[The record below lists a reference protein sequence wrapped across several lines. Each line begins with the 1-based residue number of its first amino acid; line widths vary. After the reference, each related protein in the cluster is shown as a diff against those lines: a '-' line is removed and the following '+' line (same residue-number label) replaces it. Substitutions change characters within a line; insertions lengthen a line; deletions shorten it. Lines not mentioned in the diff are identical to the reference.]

1 MDKKYFNKL
10 EYNKILNTLS
20 TFANTCVGKDFC
32 LNLKPYFNKSTV
44 LDELSKTTEALN
56 LIIRKGFP
64 PLAYIPD
71 ISVYN
76 KILLNQSALSS
87 KALLDLAHI
96 LKVSRELKDY
106 FFNDDNFDLSCF
118 EKISP
123 YFSNL
128 YSNLNIETR
137 IFSSILDENTI
148 ADDASSKL
156 NSLRKKRRALEQEI
170 KKKLKSYIHSSY
182 SKYVQDSIIT
192 IRNNRFVIPVKEEYR
207 SMIKGFVHDVSSTGA
222 TCFIEPISVFEL
234 NNQINSL
241 KADESIEIDN
251 ILLELSALLHPLAE
265 DLQND
270 FRLIGILDFTF
281 AKANFSKKLNAVEP
295 KINNEK
301 YINLVKARHPL
312 IPNYEVVPVDIHI
325 GSDFS
330 CLVIT
335 GPNTGGKTVVLK
347 TTGLLTLMAMSG
359 LHIPASENSSIFVF
373 DNVFADIGD
382 EQSIQESL
390 STFSSHMLNIID
402 ILSSATDNSLI
413 LIDELGSGTDPVEGS
428 SLAISIL
435 QELYNKNSLVI
446 CTTHYPEI
454 KNFALVTDGFENAS
468 SEFDIEHLKPTY
480 KLLIGI
486 PGKSNA
492 FAISKKLG
500 LPPNVLKRASDLLTS
515 DDISIEELLKNIYD
529 NKIEIEKEKEKI
541 QKNSNQIET
550 LRKSLEK
557 QSADLNNKEKSI
569 IDSAKIEARKILLS
583 AKEEANDVI
592 RELNSTKNANQL
604 RDKLNSSIKK
614 LSVSKEEAPN
624 TNFSKDLACNDIAI
638 GMSVLVKNL
647 NQVGTVLSLPN
658 KSNQVQVQIGLGK
671 INVDIK
677 NLSKSNTMPSNN
689 KQFTNTNKSIMK
701 SKTVSTEIN
710 VIGYNV
716 EEAIFAIDKYLDDC
730 SISKLK
736 TVHIVHGKGT
746 GTLRNGIHAFLKKH
760 PHVESFRLGTF
771 GEGEMGVT
779 VVTLK

>member
-1 MDKKYFNKL
+1 MDKKYFYKL
-10 EYNKILNTLS
+10 EYDKILNSLS
-20 TFANTCVGKDFC
+20 AFANTCVGKDFC
-32 LNLKPYFNKSTV
+32 LNLKPYFDKSTI

-56 LIIRKGFP
+56 LTIRKGFP
-64 PLAYIPD
+64 PLTDIPD
-71 ISVYN
+71 IYIYN
-76 KILLNQSALSS
+76 KILLNQSSLSS
-87 KALLDLAHI
+87 KALLDFAHI
-96 LKVSRELKDY
+96 LKISRELKDY

-128 YSNLNIETR
+128 YSNLNIENR
-137 IFSSILDENTI
+137 IFSSILDENII
-148 ADDASSKL
+148 ADDASFKL
-156 NSLRKKRRALEQEI
+156 SSLRKKRRTLEQDI
-170 KKKLKSYIHSSY
+170 KQKLKSYIHSSY

-207 SMIKGFVHDVSSTGA
+207 NMVKGFVHDVSSTGA

-251 ILLELSALLHPLAE
+251 ILFELSSLLHPLVE
-265 DLQND
+265 ELQND

-281 AKANFSKKLNAVEP
+281 AKANFSKELNAVEP

-312 IPNYEVVPVDIHI
+312 IPNDEVVPVDIHI
-325 GSDFS
+325 GTDFS

-359 LHIPASENSSIFVF
+359 LHIPADANSSIFVF

-402 ILSSATDNSLI
+402 ILNSATNNSLV
-413 LIDELGSGTDPVEGS
+413 LIDELGSGTDPIEGS

-435 QELYNKNSLVI
+435 QELYNKNSLVV

-468 SEFDIEHLKPTY
+468 SEFDIENLKPTY

-500 LPPNVLKRASDLLTS
+500 LSPNILKRASDLLTA
-515 DDISIEELLKNIYD
+515 DDINIEELLKNIYD
-529 NKIEIEKEKEKI
+529 NKIEIEKEKENI

-557 QSADLNNKEKSI
+557 QSTDLINKEKSI
-569 IDSAKIEARKILLS
+569 IDNAKFEARKILLS

-614 LSVSKEEAPN
+614 LSVSSNETPN
-624 TNFSKDLACNDIAI
+624 TTKEISCDDITI

-647 NQVGTVLSLPN
+647 NQIGTVLSLPN

-677 NLSKSNTMPSNN
+677 NLSKSNKIPSSS
-689 KQFTNTNKSIMK
+689 KTFTNTNKSIIK

-716 EEAIFAIDKYLDDC
+716 EEAIFVIDKYLDDC

-746 GTLRNGIHAFLKKH
+746 GTLRNGIHAFLKKN